1 MQINSEVIMKKNL
14 LLLFSAVLLFSSCKS
29 TSYQTINT
37 FFLSGNAN
45 TISIRTV
52 GIGELTTA
60 TQDNAEIH
68 AIMSLLFR
76 GIPDSQQKEPLVSIS
91 ENEAFDT
98 YNDYFESLLNQKRYK
113 TFIVS
118 TESSSEALQ
127 VEKKIYQQTFD
138 ITINLK
144 ALRSDLERNGI
155 IRKFGL

>member
-29 TSYQTINT
+29 TSYQTINI

-45 TISIRTV
+45 TISIKTI